1 MESLSPSET
10 ISKRAFAKE
19 SAPDLHD
26 LLWEAHELSTFL
38 AEVVN
43 VTERLDTPLTLSD
56 CGRLGLARILSHLS
70 SLSVDAIGL
79 MPNSPK
85 ECEGADNE

>member
-10 ISKRAFAKE
+10 ISKHAFAKE
-19 SAPDLHD
+19 SSPDLEG
-26 LLWEAHELSTFL
+26 LLWETHELSTFL
-38 AEVVN
+38 AEVVA
-43 VTERLDTPLTLSD
+43 VTERLDTPMNLSD

-79 MPNSPK
+79 MPVRQNG
-85 ECEGADNE
+85 CEGADND

>member
-10 ISKRAFAKE
+10 ISK
-19 SAPDLHD
+19 SALEIGKQPDLQS

-43 VTERLDTPLTLSD
+43 VTERLDTPLNLSD
-56 CGRLGLARILSHLS
+56 CGRLGLARILSHVS
-70 SLSVDAIGL
+70 SLAIDAIDL
-79 MPNSPK
+79 MPVHQNACK
-85 ECEGADNE
+85 GADNE

>member
-10 ISKRAFAKE
+10 ISK
-19 SAPDLHD
+19 SALEIGQQPDLQS

-43 VTERLDTPLTLSD
+43 VTERLDTPLNLSD
-56 CGRLGLARILSHLS
+56 CGRLGLARILSHVS
-70 SLSVDAIGL
+70 SLAIDAIGL
-79 MPNSPK
+79 MPVHQNACK
-85 ECEGADNE
+85 GADNE